1 MLPACDDRRQMLTDL
16 FEAAIATARPERC
29 VPPHLPPRPAGRLI
43 VIGAGKASAA
53 MAKAVE
59 DHWEGPLEGAVVTR
73 YGYGV
78 ATRRIAVLEA
88 AHPVPDAAGE
98 AAARRIMALACSAG
112 PDDLVLF
119 LLSGGGSA
127 LMAAP
132 AAGLALSDKQ
142 ALTKALLAS
151 GATIHEI
158 NCVRKHLSAVKGGRL
173 AAAAHPARILTL
185 AISDVPGDDPAGIA
199 SGPTVADPTTIDD
212 ARAILE
218 RYGIAP
224 PEALARHLA
233 AATDESPK
241 PGDPR
246 LAAADYR
253 LIARPAEMLAAAARA
268 AEAAGYRSL
277 VLGDALEG
285 EARTVGA
292 THAAAACKTA
302 DTGERVAILS
312 GGELTVTIMGRGRG
326 GPSREY
332 ALALALTCAGDPRI
346 AAIACD
352 TDGADGAPGSDG
364 VDVAGAVV
372 LPDTLARAAERGLDA
387 AARLADND
395 AGGFFEA
402 LADAVVTGPTRTN
415 VNDFRAILV
424 N

>member
-98 AAARRIMALACSAG
+98 AAARRIMALARSAG

-185 AISDVPGDDPAGIA
+185 AISGRAGRRPG
-199 SGPTVADPTTIDD
+199 
-212 ARAILE
+212 
-218 RYGIAP
+218 
-224 PEALARHLA
+224 RHRLG
-233 AATDESPK
+233 TD
-241 PGDPR
+241 GR
-246 LAAADYR
+246 
-253 LIARPAEMLAAAARA
+253 RPDNHR
-268 AEAAGYRSL
+268 R
-277 VLGDALEG
+277 
-285 EARTVGA
+285 R
-292 THAAAACKTA
+292 
-302 DTGERVAILS
+302 
-312 GGELTVTIMGRGRG
+312 
-326 GPSREY
+326 
-332 ALALALTCAGDPRI
+332 AGDPR
-346 AAIACD
+346 ALRHR
-352 TDGADGAPGSDG
+352 APRGG
-364 VDVAGAVV
+364 GRA
-372 LPDTLARAAERGLDA
+372 TLRR
-387 AARLADND
+387 R
-395 AGGFFEA
+395 
-402 LADAVVTGPTRTN
+402 RTN
-415 VNDFRAILV
+415 RPNPATRGWRRRITA
-424 N
+424 